1 MDTQTQMERKLT
13 QQNKLSKQA
22 VPEELLEQIVGG
34 VEQHQ
39 ERPWM
44 FQKEDPQNTAA
55 NYR

>member
-13 QQNKLSKQA
+13 HQNKLGKQA

-39 ERPWM
+39 ERP
-44 FQKEDPQNTAA
+44 
-55 NYR
+55 